1 MFRETS
7 ITRLLMLF
15 VLAGMYGCSKKE
27 AISQEQDEQNQEVK
41 CSEVSSYD
49 ECRKL
54 SHCSAI
60 RLTKKPGS
68 SGPIWACEEKSQP

>member
-1 MFRETS
+1 MYRETS
-7 ITRLLMLF
+7 ITHLLMSFAL
-15 VLAGMYGCSKKE
+15 VVMCGCFKEGTNSKG
-27 AISQEQDEQNQEVK
+27 QDKRNEEVK
-41 CSEVSSYD
+41 CREVPSYD
-49 ECRKL
+49 ECRSL